1 MTTGANALPTLNNN
15 AANLNLN
22 TWTLLSDVLGVNDT
36 DGDTIQAI
44 RFENTG
50 TDTLSYSLSKRAY
63 LDSNVSYD
71 LPSLKDVYVRGH
83 TSFAE
88 ETIRVQLYD
97 GYEWGEWTDVTMTSG
112 TNVAPELRSVSDN
125 SLIQGT
131 LNTTIRT
138 NERRALSEYIS
149 YYDDPNDDD
158 NNLPTSVKV
167 RTTGATGLG
176 IEVNGVVTNLDSAIE
191 QSFAIESLDDIFV
204 VGNAD
209 PNLYTP
215 DDIILEVKIE
225 NSELNFYLPG
235 ENTPYTGD
243 FIEGVTYRFDLSDES
258 NKFTGYA
265 EPRFLTVHS
274 EGDSVDFSADGV
286 SYTQYIGTYPDDGIT
301 RSDSVS
307 GVSGSF
313 AEVTIPTTEVSGGG
327 LLFYGEH
334 REEAGNPAYYK
345 WLPSTSDYNAV
356 IAMDTIE
363 VAVSDGY
370 GWSEWT
376 TLNMTTGANNL
387 ATVTSS
393 TTLTD
398 LNLNQWYLLS
408 DLITVNDA
416 DGDTIQSI
424 RVAGDDYGPGNIDV
438 YSVSQRGYLDGS
450 DTLNELPSLSDLYMR
465 GTSAFVEAQ
474 FTLELY
480 DGIEWSTAENMSF
493 TFGTNLAPELRSVTD
508 DSVIEGTLNTT
519 IRTNERRALSEY
531 ISYWDSPS
539 DDDGSNTPSAINFN
553 GVNGNTN
560 LGIEIDGVVTSI
572 SNNSTI
578 LNINSLDDVFIVGA
592 ATTSSGAESFE
603 IELFDNGGASTGK
616 VQLDMTTGANAL
628 PTLNNNAANLNLNT
642 WTLLSDVLGVNDTD
656 GDTIQ
661 AIRFENTG
669 TDTLSY
675 SLSKRAYLDSN
686 VSYDLPSLKDVY
698 VRGHTSFAEETIRV
712 QLYDGYEWGEW
723 TDVTMTSGTNVAP
736 ELRSVSD
743 NSLIQGTLNTT
754 IRTNERR
761 ALSEYIS
768 YYDDPNDD
776 DNNLPTSV
784 KVRTT
789 GATGLGI
796 EVDGVV
802 TNLDSAIEQSFAIE
816 SLDDI
821 FVVGNA
827 VASGAES
834 IEIAVADRGAWTQW
848 VQLDMTTGANA
859 LPTLNNNAES
869 LQTMLKVKA
878 ENGKFILY
886 KPDNTL
892 FEEGFVKGIT
902 YNIDISDSS
911 LTHHPFKLSATAD
924 GTHNGGVSLTD
935 IDGVAS
941 SGDSLIINIPKESSI
956 NELYYYCNNHSGMGS
971 SITMFNEPK
980 VQLNLNTWTLLS
992 DVLGVN
998 DTDGDTIQAIRF
1010 ENTGTDT
1017 LSYSL
1022 SKRAYL
1028 DSNVSYDLPSLK
1040 DVYVRGHTS
1049 FAEETIRVQLYDGYE
1064 WGEWTD
1070 VTMTSGT
1077 NVAPELRSVSDNS
1090 LIQGT
1095 LNTTIRTNERRALS
1109 EYISYYDD
1117 PNDDDNNLPTSVK
1130 VRTTG
1135 ATGLGIEVNGVVTN
1149 LDSAIEQSFAIES
1162 LDDIFVVGNAVA
1174 SGAESIE
1181 IAVADRGA
1189 WTQWVQLDMTTGANA
1204 LPTLNNNAANLN
1216 LNTWTLLSDV
1226 LGVNDTD
1233 GDTIQAIRFENTGT
1247 DTLSY
1252 SLSKRAYLDSNV
1264 SYDLPSL
1271 KDVYVRGHT
1280 SFAEETI
1287 RVQLYD
1293 GYEWGEWTDVTM
1305 TSGTNVAPELR
1316 SVSDNSLIQG
1326 TLNTTIRTNER
1337 RALSEYISYYDDP
1350 NDDDNNLPTSVKVR
1364 TTGAT
1369 GLGIEVNGVVTNLD
1383 SAIEQSFAIESLDDI
1398 FVVGNAVASG
1408 AESIEIAVA
1417 DRGAWTQWVQL
1428 DMTTGAN
1435 NLATVTSSTTLTDLN
1450 LNQWYLLSDL
1460 ITVNDADGDTIQ
1472 SIRVA
1477 GDDYGP
1483 GNIDVYSVSQRGY
1496 LDGSDTLNEL
1506 PSLSDLYMRGTSA
1519 FVEAQFTLELYDG
1532 IEWSTAENMSFTFGT
1547 NLAPELRSVTDDS
1560 VIEGTLNTTIRTN
1573 ERRALSEYISYW
1585 DSPSDDDGSNTP
1597 SAINFNGVNGNTNLG
1612 IEIDGVVTSISN
1624 NSTIL
1629 NINSLDDVFIVGA
1642 ATTSSGAE
1650 SFEIELF
1657 DNGGASTGKVQLDM
1671 TIEPENNTNPELRS
1685 VNDDSVIEGT
1695 LNTTIR
1701 ADQRRALSEY
1711 ISYYDDPNDDDNNLP
1726 TSVKVRTTGATGLGI
1741 EVNGVVT
1748 NLDSAVEQS
1757 FAIESLD
1764 NIFVVGNA
1772 DPNLYTPDDIILE
1785 VKIENSELNFYLPGE
1800 NTPYG
1805 DFIEGVTYRFDL

>member
-1 MTTGANALPTLNNN
+1 
-15 AANLNLN
+15 
-22 TWTLLSDVLGVNDT
+22 
-36 DGDTIQAI
+36 
-44 RFENTG
+44 
-50 TDTLSYSLSKRAY
+50 
-63 LDSNVSYD
+63 
-71 LPSLKDVYVRGH
+71 
-83 TSFAE
+83 
-88 ETIRVQLYD
+88 
-97 GYEWGEWTDVTMTSG
+97 
-112 TNVAPELRSVSDN
+112 
-125 SLIQGT
+125 
-131 LNTTIRT
+131 
-138 NERRALSEYIS
+138 
-149 YYDDPNDDD
+149 
-158 NNLPTSVKV
+158 
-167 RTTGATGLG
+167 
-176 IEVNGVVTNLDSAIE
+176 
-191 QSFAIESLDDIFV
+191 
-204 VGNAD
+204 
-209 PNLYTP
+209 
-215 DDIILEVKIE
+215 
-225 NSELNFYLPG
+225 
-235 ENTPYTGD
+235 
-243 FIEGVTYRFDLSDES
+243 
-258 NKFTGYA
+258 
-265 EPRFLTVHS
+265 
-274 EGDSVDFSADGV
+274 
-286 SYTQYIGTYPDDGIT
+286 
-301 RSDSVS
+301 
-307 GVSGSF
+307 
-313 AEVTIPTTEVSGGG
+313 
-327 LLFYGEH
+327 
-334 REEAGNPAYYK
+334 
-345 WLPSTSDYNAV
+345 
-356 IAMDTIE
+356 
-363 VAVSDGY
+363 
-370 GWSEWT
+370 
-376 TLNMTTGANNL
+376 
-387 ATVTSS
+387 
-393 TTLTD
+393 
-398 LNLNQWYLLS
+398 
-408 DLITVNDA
+408 
-416 DGDTIQSI
+416 
-424 RVAGDDYGPGNIDV
+424 
-438 YSVSQRGYLDGS
+438 
-450 DTLNELPSLSDLYMR
+450 MR
-465 GTSAFVEAQ
+465 
-474 FTLELY
+474 
-480 DGIEWSTAENMSF
+480 
-493 TFGTNLAPELRSVTD
+493 
-508 DSVIEGTLNTT
+508 
-519 IRTNERRALSEY
+519 
-531 ISYWDSPS
+531 
-539 DDDGSNTPSAINFN
+539 
-553 GVNGNTN
+553 
-560 LGIEIDGVVTSI
+560 
-572 SNNSTI
+572 
-578 LNINSLDDVFIVGA
+578 
-592 ATTSSGAESFE
+592 
-603 IELFDNGGASTGK
+603 GASTGK

-743 NSLIQGTLNTT
+743 DSLIQGTLNTT

-859 LPTLNNNAES
+859 LPTLNNNA
-869 LQTMLKVKA
+869 A
-878 ENGKFILY
+878 N
-886 KPDNTL
+886 
-892 FEEGFVKGIT
+892 
-902 YNIDISDSS
+902 
-911 LTHHPFKLSATAD
+911 
-924 GTHNGGVSLTD
+924 
-935 IDGVAS
+935 
-941 SGDSLIINIPKESSI
+941 
-956 NELYYYCNNHSGMGS
+956 
-971 SITMFNEPK
+971 
-980 VQLNLNTWTLLS
+980 LNLNIWTLLS

-1077 NVAPELRSVSDNS
+1077 NVAPELRSVSDDS
-1090 LIQGT
+1090 VIEGT

-1135 ATGLGIEVNGVVTN
+1135 ATGLGIEVDGVVTN

-1398 FVVGNAVASG
+1398 FVVGNANASNG

-1435 NLATVTSSTTLTDLN
+1435 AL
-1450 LNQWYLLSDL
+1450 
-1460 ITVNDADGDTIQ
+1460 
-1472 SIRVA
+1472 
-1477 GDDYGP
+1477 P
-1483 GNIDVYSVSQRGY
+1483 
-1496 LDGSDTLNEL
+1496 TLN
-1506 PSLSDLYMRGTSA
+1506 
-1519 FVEAQFTLELYDG
+1519 
-1532 IEWSTAENMSFTFGT
+1532 
-1547 NLAPELRSVTDDS
+1547 
-1560 VIEGTLNTTIRTN
+1560 
-1573 ERRALSEYISYW
+1573 
-1585 DSPSDDDGSNTP
+1585 
-1597 SAINFNGVNGNTNLG
+1597 
-1612 IEIDGVVTSISN
+1612 N
-1624 NSTIL
+1624 NQPI
-1629 NINSLDDVFIVGA
+1629 
-1642 ATTSSGAE
+1642 
-1650 SFEIELF
+1650 
-1657 DNGGASTGKVQLDM
+1657 
-1671 TIEPENNTNPELRS
+1671 
-1685 VNDDSVIEGT
+1685 
-1695 LNTTIR
+1695 
-1701 ADQRRALSEY
+1701 
-1711 ISYYDDPNDDDNNLP
+1711 
-1726 TSVKVRTTGATGLGI
+1726 
-1741 EVNGVVT
+1741 
-1748 NLDSAVEQS
+1748 
-1757 FAIESLD
+1757 
-1764 NIFVVGNA
+1764 
-1772 DPNLYTPDDIILE
+1772 
-1785 VKIENSELNFYLPGE
+1785 
-1800 NTPYG
+1800 
-1805 DFIEGVTYRFDL
+1805 